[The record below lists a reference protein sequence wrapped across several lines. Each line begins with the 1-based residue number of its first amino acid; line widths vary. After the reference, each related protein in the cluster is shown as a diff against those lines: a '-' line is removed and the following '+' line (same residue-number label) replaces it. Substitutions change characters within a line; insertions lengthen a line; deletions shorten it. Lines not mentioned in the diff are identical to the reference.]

1 MYAMNFRR
9 NLVIIAAI
17 LLAALLVQP
26 ALSADNLTSLSTG
39 DITSVVTNHTAE
51 NVTKTIV
58 VNQTSD
64 LEKDAATSYF
74 NSAQRMLAACAP
86 QDTCDYTN
94 IIQIYDQALALNT
107 TMLKKTDGIQYL
119 YQGKAFAQ
127 IQLEKYTD
135 AIATTDAGLALYPKD
150 AILWNNKG
158 FALQNLKRDQE
169 ALAAYDKAV
178 SLDGNYTNALLNQ
191 ANLLNQIGKYPEAAA
206 AFTRANETDPFNIN
220 ASDGLEAARK
230 GESAASQTMTI
241 IMVIVLV
248 AAVGIVIWY
257 VKFRKPDEPAPEEK
271 KKKSRKK

>member
-9 NLVIIAAI
+9 YLIIMAVI
-17 LLAALLVQP
+17 LLAALVVQP
-26 ALSADNLTSLSTG
+26 ALSADNLTGLSTG
-39 DITSVVTNHTAE
+39 NITSVVTNHTAE

-64 LEKDAATSYF
+64 LENDAATSYF

-86 QDTCDYTN
+86 KNTCDYNN

-107 TMLKKTDGIQYL
+107 TMLKKTDGILYL

-135 AIATTDAGLALYPKD
+135 AVASADAGLALYPKD

-158 FALQNLKRDQE
+158 WALENLKRDQE

-178 SLDGNYTNALLNQ
+178 SLDGNYTNALINQ
-191 ANLLNQIGKYPEAAA
+191 GDLLTDMGKYQEAIAA
-206 AFTRANETDPFNIN
+206 YTRANETDPFNIP
-220 ASDGLEAARK
+220 ASDGIEAAKK

-248 AAVGIVIWY
+248 AAVGIVVWY
-257 VKFRKPDEPAPEEK
+257 VKFRKPGEPAPEENKKRSK
-271 KKKSRKK
+271 KK

>member
-9 NLVIIAAI
+9 NLVIMAVI
-17 LLAALLVQP
+17 LLAALVVQP
-26 ALSADNLTSLSTG
+26 ALSADNLTGLSTG

-86 QDTCDYTN
+86 KNTCDYNN

-107 TMLKKTDGIQYL
+107 TMLKKTDGILYL

-127 IQLEKYTD
+127 IQLGKNTD
-135 AIATTDAGLALYPKD
+135 AVASADAGLALYPKD

-158 FALQNLKRDQE
+158 LALQNLKRDQD
-169 ALAAYDKAV
+169 ALGAYEKAV
-178 SLDGNYTNALLNQ
+178 SLDGNYTNALINQ
-191 ANLLNQIGKYPEAAA
+191 GNLLSGMEKYPEAVAA
-206 AFTRANETDPFNIN
+206 YTRANETDPFNIA
-220 ASDGLEAARK
+220 ASDGLEAAKK

-241 IMVIVLV
+241 IMVIALV
-248 AAVGIVIWY
+248 AAVGIVVWY

-271 KKKSRKK
+271 KKKSKKK